1 VEHVGIDLGGRL
13 SQICARSASGDIVD
27 ERKIPTTSIQA
38 YLLER
43 PASRVVLETCSEAF
57 AVANQVLE
65 LGHEVRVVPS
75 TLAPTLGVG
84 ARKTKSDVRDA
95 RVLSEVSCRIDLPS
109 VHIPSEKSRSRKT
122 MCGMREQLV
131 ACRTATAN
139 CVRGWLR
146 TRCLRL
152 PSGGVSTF
160 AARVREMA
168 QAKKLQLP
176 TFVERML
183 ETLDHLCT
191 QIAAADREL
200 TEEAKSDETCR
211 RLMTVPGVGPVS
223 SVRFVAALD
232 TCTRFENAHKVASYL
247 GLTPGENS
255 SSERVRRTGITKAGA
270 TAVRRVLVNA
280 AWVARRYAQ
289 GDPMVLWCHELE
301 KRRGKF
307 IAVTALARKLASI
320 MFAIWRDGSTYTPLK
335 ITHAEVR

>member
-191 QIAAADREL
+191 QIAAADREPEML
-200 TEEAKSDETCR
+200 CDPSDRVGIARRLAAIQGKRCR
-211 RLMTVPGVGPVS
+211 RGRQPAQ
-223 SVRFVAALD
+223 RRAA
-232 TCTRFENAHKVASYL
+232 A
-247 GLTPGENS
+247 GELLHGIGQRDPAAEDQADQDRARVV
-255 SSERVRRTGITKAGA
+255 ER
-270 TAVRRVLVNA
+270 
-280 AWVARRYAQ
+280 
-289 GDPMVLWCHELE
+289 DD
-301 KRRGKF
+301 KRRACIQQRG
-307 IAVTALARKLASI
+307 AQAAARLA
-320 MFAIWRDGSTYTPLK
+320 G
-335 ITHAEVR
+335 